1 MQTYCGSIN
10 ERPTAREAG
19 LSAGRIVRAWLRIEI
34 SQAEIAI
41 PAATIE
47 QPYKAANIGVIA
59 T

>member
-10 ERPTAREAG
+10 ERPTAGEAG
-19 LSAGRIVRAWLRIEI
+19 LSPGRIVRAWLRIGI
-34 SQAEIAI
+34 SQAENAI

-47 QPYKAANIGVIA
+47 QPYQAAEIGMIA